1 MCDAK
6 TLSGF
11 CKKNN
16 CLFIMDKISSV
27 LADPL
32 CMRDLGVDVF
42 VSGSQKVLACPSG
55 VSLIAPSDRTQHC
68 LETIDS
74 GCMYLDL
81 KRALMNAER
90 GQTPLTPAVGF
101 LRQINTRLKQLKC
114 SGGAKAE
121 NERIVSAAADLR
133 NRIAGLPLDRV
144 SPTPSNAVTVFHSL
158 NVSAYDGL
166 PH

>member
-1 MCDAK
+1 
-6 TLSGF
+6 
-11 CKKNN
+11 
-16 CLFIMDKISSV
+16 MDKISSV

-32 CMRDLGVDVF
+32 GMRDLGVDVF

-101 LRQINTRLKQLKC
+101 LRQINTRLKELKC

>member
-1 MCDAK
+1 
-6 TLSGF
+6 
-11 CKKNN
+11 
-16 CLFIMDKISSV
+16 MDKISSV

-90 GQTPLTPAVGF
+90 GQTPLHSSRWLFATDQYPP
-101 LRQINTRLKQLKC
+101 QT
-114 SGGAKAE
+114 AE
-121 NERIVSAAADLR
+121 VQRW
-133 NRIAGLPLDRV
+133 G
-144 SPTPSNAVTVFHSL
+144 
-158 NVSAYDGL
+158 
-166 PH
+166 

>member
-1 MCDAK
+1 
-6 TLSGF
+6 
-11 CKKNN
+11 
-16 CLFIMDKISSV
+16 MDKISSV

-42 VSGSQKVLACPSG
+42 VSGSQKVLCPSG

-81 KRALMNAER
+81 KRALMNAGR

-144 SPTPSNAVTVFHSL
+144 SPTPSNAVTVLHSL
-158 NVSAYDGL
+158 NVSAYDVL